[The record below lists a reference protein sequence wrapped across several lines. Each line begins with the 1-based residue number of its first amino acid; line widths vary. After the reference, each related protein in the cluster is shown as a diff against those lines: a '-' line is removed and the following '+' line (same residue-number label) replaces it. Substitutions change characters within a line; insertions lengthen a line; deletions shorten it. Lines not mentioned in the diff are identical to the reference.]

1 MNETREISALL
12 HLIDDPDQEVYA
24 TVAEK
29 LMYYGKNI
37 IPNLEFLWENT
48 PDELIQERIEMLIH
62 RVNYQDLQEEWKN
75 WVLSSDQNL
84 FSGAFLVAKYQF
96 PELIMGNFMKDLD
109 KLKRNT
115 WLELNNYLTPLEQIN
130 VVNSM
135 IYNFFGLKGTEISY
149 LQKNQFFINQ
159 VMESKKGNPITIGI
173 LYQVLCEL
181 LDLPVFAVNVPRQF
195 ILAYFDYS
203 GNFLRQHPELPHYK
217 IQFYIDPLMGQIFT
231 QKDVESYLKRLSLP
245 STPTFFKPQS
255 NTKIIQSLLE
265 ELAKC
270 FDNEK
275 ERYKFKEL
283 TELSTILGNYK
294 LPL

>member
-12 HLIDDPDQEVYA
+12 HLIDDPDVEVFE

-29 LMYYGKNI
+29 LTLYGKKI

-48 PDELIQERIEMLIH
+48 PDESVQERIEMLIH
-62 RVNYQDLQEEWKN
+62 RVNYQDLQVEWKN
-75 WVLSSDQNL
+75 WAQSTDQNL

-96 PELIMGNFMKDLD
+96 PDLALTNFLHDLD

-135 IYNFFGLKGTEISY
+135 VYNFFGLKGSEISY
-149 LQKNQFFINQ
+149 QQKNQFFINQ

-203 GNFLRQHPELPHYK
+203 GGFIRQNPELPHYK
-217 IQFYIDPLMGQIFT
+217 IQFFIDPLLGQIFT
-231 QKDVESYLKRLSLP
+231 QKDVESYLKRISLP
-245 STPTFFKPQS
+245 STPSFFKPLT
-255 NTKIIQSLLE
+255 NGKVIQTLLV

-275 ERYKFKEL
+275 EKYKFNEL
-283 TELSTILGNYK
+283 MDLSAILGK
-294 LPL
+294 